1 MDVTEKAR
9 VEETLARL
17 QTVLGEMGAIADAAG
32 MAPYLA
38 EQRELYHSHARLVL
52 RPSSTREVAEAVKL
66 CAEACIPIYPQDG
79 NTGLCGG
86 AVSTPDGVLL
96 SLGRMNRV

>member
-1 MDVTEKAR
+1 MNVTEKTR

-17 QTVLGEMGAIADAAG
+17 KAALGEKGAIGDPTG

-38 EQRELYHSHARLVL
+38 EQRGLYQSKARLVL
-52 RPSSTREVAEAVKL
+52 RPASTREVAEAVKL
-66 CAEACIPIYPQDG
+66 CAAAGIPIYPQGG

-96 SLGRMNRV
+96 NLGRL

>member
-1 MDVTEKAR
+1 MSVVEKTG

-17 QTVLGEMGAIADAAG
+17 RAMLGEKGAIADAAG

-38 EQRELYHSHARLVL
+38 EQRELYHSQARLVL

-66 CAEACIPIYPQDG
+66 CAEAG
-79 NTGLCGG
+79 
-86 AVSTPDGVLL
+86 
-96 SLGRMNRV
+96 